1 MARRAGQAGAQ
12 PEASRLV
19 GFKYRGVNVVMDNA
33 DGEWLSRARR
43 AAPDD
48 FDRLLMELRRN
59 NPRLDETLSGLDRT
73 LDNVPN
79 GTIKQVN
86 LFKGR
91 NPQDD
96 YWAKRYN
103 RPGFE
108 SAATGGHGEINIY
121 TGRAPSL
128 GTMRHE
134 IGHNVEQYAHTAAGR
149 GRVATEGSRTAK
161 KMSESP
167 QWANAIKTDARNY
180 PRDPYDPRQPRAL
193 RNELRFTGHKPTPD
207 NPAGI
212 TTYGQASPGED
223 FAESFRLYLMDKDLG
238 SIGYQGETFAELFPA
253 RAKLIDK
260 VLAQAKRGRW

>member
-1 MARRAGQAGAQ
+1 
-12 PEASRLV
+12 
-19 GFKYRGVNVVMDNA
+19 
-33 DGEWLSRARR
+33 
-43 AAPDD
+43 
-48 FDRLLMELRRN
+48 
-59 NPRLDETLSGLDRT
+59 
-73 LDNVPN
+73 
-79 GTIKQVN
+79 
-86 LFKGR
+86 
-91 NPQDD
+91 
-96 YWAKRYN
+96 
-103 RPGFE
+103 
-108 SAATGGHGEINIY
+108 
-121 TGRAPSL
+121 
-128 GTMRHE
+128 
-134 IGHNVEQYAHTAAGR
+134 
-149 GRVATEGSRTAK
+149 
-161 KMSESP
+161 MSESP